1 MHSLHA
7 YAIVSAD
14 DRIADAQGRF
24 PDSLRNDADWDYF
37 QAGLDA
43 ARATLLGRR
52 SHEASPNHRNRLRIV
67 MSRAADGL
75 ERREDAFWWNPA
87 RVPLGEALAAAVPD
101 GGPVAVP
108 GGQDVFDHVGPGGF
122 ASFHLARAHD
132 ARLPGGRGLFRAC
145 ESGSPAEGLLR
156 IAGLLPGGR
165 IWLDEAARVSL
176 IVFRAP

>member
-1 MHSLHA
+1 MHRLHA

-24 PDSLRNDADWDYF
+24 PDCLRNDADWAHF

-67 MSRAADGL
+67 MSRSADGL
-75 ERREDAFWWNPA
+75 ERRADGFWWNPA
-87 RVPLGEALAAAVPD
+87 RVPLAQALAQAVPE
-101 GGPVAVP
+101 GGDIGVP

-145 ESGSPAEGLLR
+145 ESGIAAEDLLHA
-156 IAGLLPGGR
+156 AGLVVGPP
-165 IWLDEAARVSL
+165 IWLDEPARVSL
-176 IVFRAP
+176 RVFRAP